1 MYVANRGAR
10 NGGSRYDG
18 SGWLNRERVVLYGG
32 ATLALAVIW
41 LLVWAYISGGFT
53 QEDAPRPGID
63 YSVFWTASWLMLH
76 GTPASVYHYPS
87 FAQAQ
92 TALLG
97 GYMNH
102 GFLPWLYPPTL
113 LMLVTPVALLPYAAS
128 LLLFTVLGCAAF
140 VAAMLKVSSFKVHL
154 GRPGFAALIV
164 LAFPGV
170 LVAAM
175 LGQNSLVTAALAAYA
190 MGVMARSPVRAGVCI
205 GLLAIKPQMAVLF
218 PLVLIAVRDWRVFAS
233 AAVSALV
240 LVAASLVAC
249 GTASVP
255 AFAAGT
261 AIVRELVLQHSVS
274 YWTVSPSAFATMR
287 LAGLSLFASYGV
299 QIFVA
304 LVAAIA
310 TLRVWMTS
318 CDMRLRAAALAVS
331 TLLVTPYVWHY
342 ELAWL
347 GIAVFCLAACGFEKG
362 WLRGEQ
368 TVLALCWLL
377 PVYESANRLLK
388 FPQIGPVVLLLVLLM
403 TMRRAR
409 FESRGR

>member
-1 MYVANRGAR
+1 MDVANRGAR
-10 NGGSRYDG
+10 NGESRYDG

-32 ATLALAVIW
+32 ATLALAVI
-41 LLVWAYISGGFT
+41 LLAAWAYVSGGFMH
-53 QEDAPRPGID
+53 EDGPRPGID
-63 YSVFWTASWLMLH
+63 YTVFWTASWLMLH
-76 GTPASVYHYPS
+76 GDPGSVYHYPS
-87 FAQAQ
+87 FAHAQ

-97 GYMNH
+97 GYVNH

-128 LLLFTVLGCAAF
+128 FLLFTVLGCAAF
-140 VAAMLKVSSFKVHL
+140 VAAVLEVSSFKVHL
-154 GRPGFAALIV
+154 GRKGLAALVV

-190 MGVMARSPVRAGVCI
+190 LGAMTRYPVRAGVCM

-233 AAVSALV
+233 AAMTAFALM
-240 LVAASLVAC
+240 AASVMVC
-249 GTASVP
+249 GTASIP

-261 AIVRELVLQHSVS
+261 AIARELVLEHRVM
-274 YWTVSPSAFATMR
+274 YWSASPSAFAAMR
-287 LAGLSLFASYGV
+287 LAGLSLPVSYGV

-304 LVAAIA
+304 LIAIAA
-310 TLRVWMTS
+310 TLRVWTKTS
-318 CDMRLRAAALAVS
+318 DMRVRAAALAVA

-347 GIAVFCLAACGFEKG
+347 GIAVFCLAACGFQKG

-377 PVYESANRLLK
+377 PVYESANRMLK
-388 FPQIGPVVLLLVLLM
+388 FPQIGPVVLLLMLLM

-409 FESRGR
+409 LESGAR

>member
-10 NGGSRYDG
+10 NGECRYDG
-18 SGWLNRERVVLYGG
+18 SGWLNRDRVVLYGG
-32 ATLALAVIW
+32 ATLALAVI
-41 LLVWAYISGGFT
+41 LLVVWASISGGFM
-53 QEDAPRPGID
+53 QENAPRPGID
-63 YSVFWTASWLMLH
+63 YTVFWTASWLMLH
-76 GTPASVYHYPS
+76 GAPGSVYHYPL

-92 TALLG
+92 VALLG
-97 GYMNH
+97 GYVNH

-128 LLLFTVLGCAAF
+128 FLLFTALGCAAF
-140 VAAMLKVSSFKVHL
+140 VAAVLEVSSFSTQL
-154 GRPGFAALIV
+154 GRNRLAAVIV

-233 AAVSALV
+233 AAVTALV
-240 LVAASLVAC
+240 LVAASLVVC
-249 GTASVP
+249 GTASIP

-261 AIVRELVLQHSVS
+261 AIVRELVLEHRVT
-274 YWTVSPSAFATMR
+274 YWSASPSAFAAMR
-287 LAGLSLFASYGV
+287 LAGLSLFISYGV
-299 QIFVA
+299 QICVA
-304 LVAAIA
+304 LLAAAA
-310 TLRVWMTS
+310 TLSVWTRTR
-318 CDMRLRAAALAVS
+318 DMRLRAAALAVS
-331 TLLVTPYVWHY
+331 TLLATPYVWHY

-347 GIAVFCLAACGFEKG
+347 GIAIFCLAACGFEKG

-388 FPQIGPVVLLLVLLM
+388 FPQVGPVVLLLVLLM

-409 FESRGR
+409 LESGMR